1 MESGM
6 FVTFVPTDSD
16 GEVSICQGK
25 LRSNYPN
32 GPNGAIKQD
41 SCVVFRLT
49 IAVVVI
55 LQW

>member
-1 MESGM
+1 M